1 MKQLNSTYQLDFA
14 QTPYSNGVWFQDTP
28 NKNTASNDPSLYNQS
43 LQYLDTAIFSN
54 GPYEALL
61 GYSQGAAMVHTYL
74 AFRTNTNVKAGLMF
88 NGYTESLHTTVVQQ
102 IQSVSPLNKKAFI
115 YYGTQDSF
123 SSATMITQ
131 FIDPVVVSREA
142 GHSFPNNV
150 ASEVFQFLQ
159 KNILCPIWKSTYN
172 TDNCLCSSE
181 CSFIEQNFTQHCNVC

>member
-14 QTPYSNGVWFQDTP
+14 QTPYNNGVWFQDTP

-43 LQYLDTAIFSN
+43 LQYLDTTISLN

-88 NGYTESLHTTVVQQ
+88 NGFTPSLHTPVDQQ

-115 YYGTQDSF
+115 YYGTQDIL

-142 GHSFPNNV
+142 DHSFPNNV
-150 ASEVFQFLQ
+150 ASEVFEFLQ
-159 KNILCPIWKSTYN
+159 KNVLCPIWKSTYN
-172 TDNCLCSSE
+172 TGNCLCSSE
-181 CSFIEQNFTQHCNVC
+181 CSFLEQNFTQHCNAC